1 MRDADRAALEGALGY
16 QFREPRWLV
25 RALTHSSRRPE
36 LEAWDPEDSERLE
49 FLGDAVVGLVV
60 SQFLLRA
67 FPAWREGELSKS
79 KARLVSG
86 RSLWRA
92 AQRLELG
99 RYLQLG
105 RGEEKTGGRQKQ
117 AVLADAYEAVVAAIY
132 LDGGLNPAADF
143 VRRSLLEDAVREYGE
158 ALGQLDHKSALQELL
173 QARGFP
179 PAEYRV
185 IRESGPEHRKRFR
198 VEVSIQGTAM
208 ATSEGDSKKEAEQ
221 AAARLA
227 LERLRGL
234 AESS

>member
-1 MRDADRAALEGALGY
+1 MNNANRATLEGVLGY
-16 QFREPRWLV
+16 RFREPRWLV

-36 LEAWDPEDSERLE
+36 LEAEDAGDNERLE

-60 SQFLLRA
+60 SQFLLQA

-86 RSLWRA
+86 PALSRA

-99 RYLQLG
+99 GYLQLG
-105 RGEEKTGGRQKQ
+105 RGEEKTGGRQKR

-132 LDGGLNPAADF
+132 VDGGLKPAADF

-173 QARGFP
+173 QARGFR

-185 IRESGPEHRKRFR
+185 IRETGPEHRKRFR
-198 VEVSIQGTAM
+198 IEVSVRGRAM
-208 ATSEGDSKKEAEQ
+208 ATCEGNSKKEAEQ
-221 AAARLA
+221 AAARLV
-227 LERLRGL
+227 LEQLRGS